1 MHRTVFYLF
10 CARCDNPVF
19 HALIEQAKPYP
30 HYDLKNC
37 LRFFADSKKN
47 LNHYRVQ
54 RLYCLLKLNF
64 HRKEKQLF
72 PMHKS
77 VSLAT
82 PVTIPSV

>member
-10 CARCDNPVF
+10 CARRDNPVF

-47 LNHYRVQ
+47 FESLP
-54 RLYCLLKLNF
+54 CATDLLPAEIEF
-64 HRKEKQLF
+64 
-72 PMHKS
+72 S
-77 VSLAT
+77 S
-82 PVTIPSV
+82 